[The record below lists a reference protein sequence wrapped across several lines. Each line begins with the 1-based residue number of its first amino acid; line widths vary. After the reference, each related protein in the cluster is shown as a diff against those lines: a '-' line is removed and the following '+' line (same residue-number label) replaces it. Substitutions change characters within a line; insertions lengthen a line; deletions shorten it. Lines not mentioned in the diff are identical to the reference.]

1 MNSQGFFSLA
11 MSRMNCK
18 TKSNFIFTLLLDLN
32 VKFAEVIRK
41 EFCQKQNS
49 TLKEF
54 NTVELEWKIIR
65 RKIPFEELA
74 ENLSC

>member
-11 MSRMNCK
+11 MSRMNCN

-41 EFCQKQNS
+41 E
-49 TLKEF
+49 
-54 NTVELEWKIIR
+54 
-65 RKIPFEELA
+65 
-74 ENLSC
+74 